1 MLFILTLS
9 AVPSYHLPKTT
20 QFNEQCHKYF
30 AQLEYPRK
38 EGSASLD
45 YLRVYIILNVVYI
58 HMCYWLSVGSRRL
71 NIGQVLLYDFFR
83 RGQ

>member
-1 MLFILTLS
+1 MLFNLTLS
-9 AVPSYHLPKTT
+9 AVLTYHLPKTS
-20 QFNEQCHKYF
+20 QLKEQCHKDF

-45 YLRVYIILNVVYI
+45 HLRVYIILNVVYI
-58 HMCYWLSVGSRRL
+58 HMCYWLSVGSRWL
-71 NIGQVLLYDFFR
+71 NIGQVILCVFIR

>member
-45 YLRVYIILNVVYI
+45 YLKVYIILHVVYI
-58 HMCYWLSVGSRRL
+58 HMCYGLSMGSRWVS
-71 NIGQVLLYDFFR
+71 IGKVILCVFIR